1 MRRAKS
7 GKGRSARKSSAV
19 MKKVTARRGAR
30 RGAPKSLEEYAA
42 GVPEPAK
49 RKLREMRAA
58 IRMAVP
64 REAVEVISYRIPA
77 FKHEKILVWY
87 AAFTKHVSLFPTAAV
102 IKAFQKE
109 LKGYSVSKGTIQF
122 PLDRRLPVALVKKI
136 VKARVAAMQK

>member
-64 REAVEVISYRIPA
+64 REAVEVISYKIPA

>member
-64 REAVEVISYRIPA
+64 REAVEVISYGIPA
-77 FKHEKILVWY
+77 FKHEKMLVWY
-87 AAFTKHVSLFPTAAV
+87 AAFAKHVSLFPTAAV
-102 IKAFQKE
+102 IRAFQKE

-122 PLDRRLPVALVKKI
+122 PLDRRLPVRLVKNI